1 MKHFIV
7 FLLAMLSLGVWAT
20 EPTSIGNEMFSPDT
34 TVRIHVVDE
43 SIQPSN
49 FYFPNFVASGITSDP
64 ETFNCEC
71 SGFFWGSHSVTCGDG
86 QGCVC
91 NSGWFDCE
99 CKCDGIDEPHSHEPH
114 TGHGG

>member
-1 MKHFIV
+1 MKHLAV
-7 FLLAMLSLGVWAT
+7 FLLVTLCLGLWAN
-20 EPTSIGNEMFSPDT
+20 EPTSYENDVFSPDT
-34 TVRIHVVDE
+34 TLDKFVLEAGVQSPD
-43 SIQPSN
+43 
-49 FYFPNFVASGITSDP
+49 FYFPNFTELVITDDP
-64 ETFNCEC
+64 ETFNCKC
-71 SGFFWGSHSVTCGDG
+71 SGYLWGSHSVTCGDG